1 LADFVIYNNLDGV
14 DVDWEDSAMFE
25 GASAGKG

>member
-25 GASAGKG
+25 DANAGQG